1 MVEMCPDGP
10 NRRTNGVIDVHHTLS
25 VPAEFLLPD
34 TIYELEVLA
43 IEESGNQ
50 AISVGFFR
58 TEGVTDPSR

>member
-1 MVEMCPDGP
+1 VTAGDGG
-10 NRRTNGVIDVHHTLS
+10 NASAHTLS

-43 IEESGNQ
+43 IEESVNQ

-58 TEGVTDPSR
+58 TE